1 MLANSVEKRF
11 ISIILAVLILLVAPL
26 FILFFHLS
34 NERYRQDAI
43 ERGQIML
50 EANAKALGKPLWD
63 LDTESVRQITRA
75 IAAARS
81 VTSVH
86 VRDTAGE
93 IDIRIPEDAAKD
105 VSEDVSDKGMTQLSA
120 EISYTSVDG
129 VQRVGTIEMDIS
141 PRLSFAEDRRSDT
154 ALIAIFVIAVL
165 AIFAAAIIGNRQ
177 LVMRPLLKLTAAI
190 EATRRLGS
198 RHHVDWYSEDE
209 MGMLASNFNEMQE
222 HLSREEDRLKQA
234 HARVSRIYNH
244 TPAMLYSVDAKD
256 RITAASDYFLLY
268 TGYAREHLI
277 GRQFTDLVEPEFQT
291 LYSERARSFQNRP
304 GDNSVTL
311 KFRCADDRLIDV
323 LIRETFMEPMLSQTA
338 SALSVMTDVTELKAA
353 EHRNHIQAI
362 TDHLTGL
369 LNRQGFETAI
379 ESAIS
384 SADRDKSEL
393 ACLFV
398 DLDRFKCIN
407 DNLGHAAGD
416 DLLRHVVSLIR
427 HEVGPSDIVSRL
439 GGDEFAILLAGA
451 PAMEKALETAD
462 RISHAIERKVE
473 LAGNQ
478 VQISASIGV
487 ALYPQHAPNA
497 SELLQKSD
505 LAMYARKKAG
515 KNGTRVFD
523 PALANEARDRAF
535 MEKNIE
541 AGLQE
546 DWFDAYLQP
555 IHDLKTGRIAGFEA
569 LMRLVHPVE
578 GIIAPGGIIKIAE
591 ETGSITRIGE
601 RIFEKAVSRL
611 KSFSHIPEIA
621 QAYVAVNI
629 SPLQFEPALL
639 ERMATV
645 LLKHAIHPS
654 RIVVEITEAVLMN
667 NDPIIQQVLE
677 ALSASGFRIALD
689 DFGTGYSSLSYLNRF
704 PVDIVKIDQSF
715 IRAMTD
721 DDETASRKSRMLV
734 EGIKTIS
741 HQMGCTVVAEGVETA
756 EQRDKLEAIG
766 IDNGQGYLFSRP
778 VPANEIIA
786 RFANRTGNTG
796 QTAAA

>member
-1 MLANSVEKRF
+1 MLANSVERRF
-11 ISIILAVLILLVAPL
+11 IAIILAVLVLLVAPL
-26 FILFFHLS
+26 FLLFFHLTS
-34 NERYRQDAI
+34 ERYRQDTVD
-43 ERGQIML
+43 RGQIML

-63 LDTESVRQITRA
+63 LDTESVSQITRA
-75 IAAARS
+75 IVTARS

-86 VRDTAGE
+86 VRDSAGE
-93 IDIRIPEDAAKD
+93 IDIRMPEASANEVTDKDA
-105 VSEDVSDKGMTQLSA
+105 TRLSA
-120 EISYTSVDG
+120 EISYNTVDG
-129 VQRVGTIEMDIS
+129 VQRVGLIEMDIS
-141 PRLSFAEDRRSDT
+141 PRSMFADDRRND
-154 ALIAIFVIAVL
+154 IAFIVIFAVAVL
-165 AIFAAAIIGNRQ
+165 AIFVAAIIGNRQ

-234 HARVSRIYNH
+234 HSRVSRIYNR
-244 TPAMLYSVDAKD
+244 TPAMLYSVDSKD
-256 RITAASDYFLLY
+256 RIIAASDYFLLY
-268 TGYAREHLI
+268 TGYARDQVI
-277 GRQFTDLVEPEFQT
+277 GKQFTDLVEPEFQT
-291 LYSERARSFQNRP
+291 SYSERSRSVQNGP
-304 GDNSVTL
+304 GDNSITL

-379 ESAIS
+379 EGAIA
-384 SADRDKSEL
+384 SADREKSEL
-393 ACLFV
+393 ACLFI
-398 DLDRFKCIN
+398 DLDRFKWIN

-416 DLLRHVVSLIR
+416 DVLRHVVSIIR
-427 HEVGPSDIVSRL
+427 SEVGASDIVSRL
-439 GGDEFAILLAGA
+439 GGDEFAILLSGA

-462 RISHAIERKVE
+462 RISHAIERRVE
-473 LAGNQ
+473 IAGSL
-478 VQISASIGV
+478 VQLSASIGV

-515 KNGTRVFD
+515 KNGTRLFD
-523 PALANEARDRAF
+523 PALANETRDRAF

-541 AGLQE
+541 AGLRE

-569 LMRLVHPVE
+569 LMRMVHPIE

-601 RIFEKAVSRL
+601 RIFDKAVSRL
-611 KSFSHIPEIA
+611 KSFSHIPELA
-621 QAYVAVNI
+621 NVYVAVNI

-639 ERMATV
+639 ERMAAV
-645 LLKHAIHPS
+645 LLKWGVHPS
-654 RIVVEITEAVLMN
+654 RVVIEITEAVLMH
-667 NDPIIQQVLE
+667 NDPVIQQVLE
-677 ALSASGFRIALD
+677 AMTSSGFRIALD

-715 IRAMTD
+715 IRSMTGG
-721 DDETASRKSRMLV
+721 DETARHKSRMLV

-741 HQMGCTVVAEGVETA
+741 HQMGCVVVAEGVETE
-756 EQRDKLEAIG
+756 EQRDKLHAIG
-766 IDNGQGYLFSRP
+766 VDAAQGYLFSRP
-778 VPANEIIA
+778 VPATEIIA
-786 RFANRTGNTG
+786 RFANQAVRDNSRM
-796 QTAAA
+796 TAVA